1 MFAMMDRE
9 VQFFQR
15 VSTLYTHIMGGGV
28 VVSGGAMR
36 GFFQRAI
43 VRGLKTRRYNLVN
56 PLIRSALLD
65 ENLEALLFLA
75 LDEEVM
81 DIHALASEISR
92 CFHMSTQ
99 PECNAPAT

>member
-15 VSTLYTHIMGGGV
+15 VSTLYTHIIGVGV
-28 VVSGGAMR
+28 VVVGGAMR
-36 GFFQRAI
+36 GFFNRATA
-43 VRGLKTRRYNLVN
+43 RGLKTRRYNLVN
-56 PLIRSALLD
+56 PLMRSALLD

-81 DIHALASEISR
+81 GRHALASEISR
-92 CFHMSTQ
+92 CFHSAGM
-99 PECNAPAT
+99 

>member
-1 MFAMMDRE
+1 MIDRE
-9 VQFFQR
+9 QQFFER
-15 VSTLYTHIMGGGV
+15 VSALYAHITGV
-28 VVSGGAMR
+28 VGTAGAMLS
-36 GFFQRAI
+36 FFKKATAPS
-43 VRGLKTRRYNLVN
+43 LKKRRYNLVN
-56 PLIRSALLD
+56 PLMRSALLD